1 MRVNAILSSTDGS
14 GKKINT
20 TITDLRQSQKSKAA
34 TLTQALNALTTNTYV
49 STQVNEINVD
59 ITGKT
64 EPTLSISGW
73 STGQGYAYTQ
83 VTYNGDGQLYV
94 SCPTAAAYIDQTNRL
109 TVNGRGVSGEIYA
122 TEGTNYSSK
131 TLSFTTD

>member
-1 MRVNAILSSTDGS
+1 VQANLIISSEDQA
-14 GKKINT
+14 GKKQTT
-20 TITDLRQSQKSKAA
+20 TISHIRPSQKSHA
-34 TLTQALNALTTNTYV
+34 TELATALNALTTNQFV
-49 STQVNEINVD
+49 GASVNEINVD

-64 EPTLSISGW
+64 EPTLTISGW